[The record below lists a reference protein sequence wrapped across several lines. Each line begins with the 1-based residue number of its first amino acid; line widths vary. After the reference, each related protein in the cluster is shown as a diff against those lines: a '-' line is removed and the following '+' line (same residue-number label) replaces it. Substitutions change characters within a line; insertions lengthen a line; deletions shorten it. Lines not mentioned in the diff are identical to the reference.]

1 MVGVM
6 GNNVCG
12 RGLAND
18 HNSLGGPGGFYCPNG
33 NGVGAYG
40 GGVGGITTQ
49 TPTTLSSPWH
59 PHPPTLHP
67 PPLHSHPH
75 HPSAA
80 LMHHPPPSQ
89 DGGHILH
96 HDNIVALNDPDYN
109 DESATSDLATSF
121 FGYRCETIYIAT
133 QFGPGISLFVPF
145 PEAVEKYPRS

>member
-12 RGLAND
+12 RGFGND
-18 HNSLGGPGGFYCPNG
+18 HNSLGGPGAGFYCPNG

-40 GGVGGITTQ
+40 GGGVGAITTQ

-80 LMHHPPPSQ
+80 LMHHPPPTQ

-121 FGYRCETIYIAT
+121 FGYRCETTHCDTIWV
-133 QFGPGISLFVPF
+133 G
-145 PEAVEKYPRS
+145 KYWALKIRSS